1 MERCF
6 LVRSGDLM
14 IQRLSAACAL
24 AFLVAVPAFAQGAEA
39 LPDRPIARAEVIGV
53 VRKQFAAMDTNHDGI
68 VSNAEFEAYRSRQEP
83 GAGGPF
89 GHVGG
94 HWFEHADA
102 AGNGRVTLA
111 EAEAHPLQMFDM
123 ADTNHDG
130 VVDQQERKLAMM
142 MMSFSGR

>member
-1 MERCF
+1 
-6 LVRSGDLM
+6 M
-14 IQRLSAACAL
+14 IKRISAAL
-24 AFLVAVPAFAQGAEA
+24 AVGFLFAIPAFAQGADP
-39 LPDRPIARAEVIGV
+39 LPDRPILRAEVIGV
-53 VRKQFAAMDTNHDGI
+53 VRKQFAAMDANHDGI
-68 VSNAEFEAYRSRQEP
+68 VSNAEFEAYRARQEP
-83 GAGGPF
+83 GSGGAF

-102 AGNGRVTLA
+102 QGNGRVTLA

-130 VVDQQERKLAMM
+130 IVDLQERKMAMM